1 MEKKKRMKKERERE
15 KSNRLEVTWNMRSC
29 SRKKYRPTIVP
40 VKCPRNPLA
49 TGFPLAAFR
58 SLLRREPRDFSSSG
72 GTDVINDLRIGNPWN
87 ENREHHARIPATC
100 ACDRL
105 RICEG
110 RRMNLRAHELLPI
123 PRSIHKKKSSF
134 PPWNDHCTFHVSHPF
149 LDIRVPSL
157 AGWSMITRQLLS
169 IYLKESILM
178 LRILIQS
185 FVLLPSIKNFVLRLD
200 LYIYIYISC
209 LLSSVNQ
216 GSRT

>member
-1 MEKKKRMKKERERE
+1 MSTILYRLTIFSFSISFFVSSVQFVQRPGKKIKFVRAWLLLFPKKKKKKGKTNPNVSFSFLLSFHPVENSSVEETGRRAVRGTERNKKKKNGKKEKREK

-87 ENREHHARIPATC
+87 ENREHHARIPAATC

-105 RICEG
+105 RICEEEG
-110 RRMNLRAHELLPI
+110 GGI
-123 PRSIHKKKSSF
+123 
-134 PPWNDHCTFHVSHPF
+134 
-149 LDIRVPSL
+149 
-157 AGWSMITRQLLS
+157 
-169 IYLKESILM
+169 
-178 LRILIQS
+178 
-185 FVLLPSIKNFVLRLD
+185 
-200 LYIYIYISC
+200 
-209 LLSSVNQ
+209 
-216 GSRT
+216 

>member
-1 MEKKKRMKKERERE
+1 MKKERERE

-123 PRSIHKKKSSF
+123 PRSIHKKKARFLRETIIVLS
-134 PPWNDHCTFHVSHPF
+134 TF
-149 LDIRVPSL
+149 
-157 AGWSMITRQLLS
+157 
-169 IYLKESILM
+169 
-178 LRILIQS
+178 RILS
-185 FVLLPSIKNFVLRLD
+185 STFVPRVWPVDRWSRANFYRSTLRNLP
-200 LYIYIYISC
+200 
-209 LLSSVNQ
+209 
-216 GSRT
+216 

>member
-1 MEKKKRMKKERERE
+1 MKKERERE

-123 PRSIHKKKSSF
+123 PRSIHKKKKLVSSVKRSLYFPRFASF
-134 PPWNDHCTFHVSHPF
+134 PRHSCPEFGRLIDDHAPTFI
-149 LDIRVPSL
+149 D
-157 AGWSMITRQLLS
+157 
-169 IYLKESILM
+169 
-178 LRILIQS
+178 
-185 FVLLPSIKNFVLRLD
+185 LP
-200 LYIYIYISC
+200 
-209 LLSSVNQ
+209 
-216 GSRT
+216 